1 MADRNQVNESIDQML
16 TQDVFTPEELSDLMG
31 IGVETIETAVFGGQL
46 RATVINHQILGIERS
61 DALQWLRE
69 RDAAIEDAS

>member
-1 MADRNQVNESIDQML
+1 MADRQQVNESMDQLL
-16 TQDVFTPEELSDLMG
+16 TKDIFTPEELSDLMG

-46 RATVINHQILGIERS
+46 PATVVNHQILGINRS

-69 RDAAIEDAS
+69 RDSAIDQS